1 MVRETGLYDEL
12 GVKPNADDTELKKAY
27 RKLALKYHPDKN
39 PEAGDKFKKI
49 AFAYE
54 VLSDPKKRE
63 IYDRGGE
70 QALKEGGG
78 GEGGF
83 HNPMDI
89 FDMFF
94 GGGGRGHGRGRERKG
109 KDVVHQIK
117 VSLEDLYNGHTRR
130 LALQKNVICKKCE
143 GRGGKKGA
151 VESCKGCKGSG
162 MKVRI
167 QQIAPGFVQ
176 QSQSVCG
183 DCEGQGEQIKAEDRC
198 PECQGKKVTRDRKI
212 LEVHIDK
219 GMKDGQKIMF
229 TGEGDQEPGLEA
241 GDVIIVL
248 DEQAHE
254 SYIRKGNDLLMRMEI
269 QLVEALCGFQKIIT
283 TLDNRHLLLTSL
295 PGQII
300 NYGDTK
306 FIGHE
311 GMPIYR
317 NPFEKGRLIV
327 QFVVKFP
334 EPKQLTPQRITQLEK
349 LLPPR
354 TVEMVPDDAEEAILQ
369 EYHDNHGR
377 NERSGG
383 HRGYAHMEDSDGEE
397 GDPRGGPGAMQC
409 GTQ

>member
-1 MVRETGLYDEL
+1 MVRETALYDEL
-12 GVKPNADDTELKKAY
+12 GVKPNADETELKKAY

-63 IYDRGGE
+63 TYDRGGE
-70 QALKEGGG
+70 QALKEGG

-94 GGGGRGHGRGRERKG
+94 GGGRGGGGRARERKG
-109 KDVVHQIK
+109 KDVIHQIK

-151 VESCKGCKGSG
+151 TEQCKGCRGTG

-176 QSQSVCG
+176 QSQSVCS

-198 PECQGKKVTRDRKI
+198 PECAGKKVTRDRKI

-248 DEQAHE
+248 DEQPHE
-254 SYIRKGNDLLMRMEI
+254 TFARKGNDLVMRMNI

-283 TLDNRHLLLTSL
+283 TLDNRNLMVTSL

-306 FIGHE
+306 LIVHE

-317 NPFEKGRLIV
+317 NPFEKGRLII
-327 QFVVKFP
+327 QFIVDFP

-349 LLPPR
+349 ILPDR
-354 TVEMVPDDAEEAILQ
+354 TVEMIPDDAEEAILQ
-369 EYHDNHGR
+369 EYHDNHGK

-383 HRGYAHMEDSDGEE
+383 HHGHFAHMEDDDD
-397 GDPRGGPGAMQC
+397 DPRAGGPGAVQC